1 MAQGPRWAL
10 LMSDDAVAEKILV
23 GSGPAEAKALSRE
36 MSNFDQEVW
45 DANCNGNVE
54 EGNLLKF
61 QRNENLKDVLLAP
74 PGLGMCGNES
84 D

>member
-1 MAQGPRWAL
+1 
-10 LMSDDAVAEKILV
+10 MSDDAVAEKILV

-54 EGNLLKF
+54 EGNF
-61 QRNENLKDVLLAP
+61 
-74 PGLGMCGNES
+74 
-84 D
+84 